1 MQLVIS
7 RFFTVDEVNKTDR
20 ETLKLLQKFYT
31 LLDSAHPARRRTIAM
46 KILEELMPF
55 VLGKGEKVDSRY
67 DADLFTRAKQTGA
80 FLIQHYGK
88 VGYLLLEY
96 FIKYH
101 EIC

>member
-1 MQLVIS
+1 MI
-7 RFFTVDEVNKTDR
+7 NPDR
-20 ETLKLLQKFYT
+20 ETLKLIQKFYI
-31 LLDSAHPARRRTIAM
+31 LLESAHPARRRIIAT
-46 KILEELMPF
+46 KILEEIMPF

-67 DADLFTRAKQTGA
+67 DADLFTRAKQVGGY
-80 FLIQHYGK
+80 LIHHYGK

>member
-1 MQLVIS
+1 MINP
-7 RFFTVDEVNKTDR
+7 DK
-20 ETLKLLQKFYT
+20 ETLKLTQKFYT
-31 LLDSAHPARRRTIAM
+31 LLESSHPARRRIIAT

-55 VLGKGEKVDSRY
+55 VLGKGEKIDSRY
-67 DADLFTRAKQTGA
+67 DADLFTRAKQVGGY
-80 FLIQHYGK
+80 LIHHYGK

>member
-1 MQLVIS
+1 MINP
-7 RFFTVDEVNKTDR
+7 NK
-20 ETLKLLQKFYT
+20 ETLKLTQKFYT
-31 LLDSAHPARRRTIAM
+31 LLESAHPARRRVIAT

-67 DADLFTRAKQTGA
+67 DADLFTRAKQVGGY
-80 FLIQHYGK
+80 LIHHYGK

>member
-1 MQLVIS
+1 MI
-7 RFFTVDEVNKTDR
+7 KTDK
-20 ETLKLLQKFYT
+20 ETLKLVQKFYA
-31 LLDSAHPARRRTIAM
+31 LLDNAHPARRRLIAM
-46 KILEELMPF
+46 KILEELMPI

-67 DADLFTRAKQTGA
+67 DADLFTRAKQVGGY
-80 FLIQHYGK
+80 LIHHYGK

>member
-1 MQLVIS
+1 MINP
-7 RFFTVDEVNKTDR
+7 DK
-20 ETLKLLQKFYT
+20 ETLKLTQKFYT
-31 LLDSAHPARRRTIAM
+31 LLEGAHPARRRVIAT

-67 DADLFTRAKQTGA
+67 DVDLFTRAKQVGGY
-80 FLIQHYGK
+80 LIHHYGK